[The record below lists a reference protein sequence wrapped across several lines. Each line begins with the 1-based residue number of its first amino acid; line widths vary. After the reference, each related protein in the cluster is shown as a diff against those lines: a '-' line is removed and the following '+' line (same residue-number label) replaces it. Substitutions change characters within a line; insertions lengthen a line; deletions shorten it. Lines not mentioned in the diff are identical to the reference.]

1 MAAMRKNRKFGAKA
15 WACTGS
21 VLGAALLTW
30 AGPVAF
36 SQDTN
41 PFDSKPGG
49 QNPTFGTG
57 FDPSGFA
64 KILLSCNP
72 TPLQDGF
79 AALKNL
85 KPQASASGRP
95 STDPTVALAQLMGQ
109 GVSAG
114 SVCGPE
120 IAIPDDSRR
129 SCETFNAASIPQQ
142 KKALELALL
151 QLQCKQSKLQAIQG
165 EMDCLSRQ
173 ANSLAQQIQLLQNGG
188 PGGQPP
194 GVAGEM
200 ARMAGEAAQMKAYI
214 DEMSALD
221 QEVLKR
227 LKGDEVS
234 GVEGAISLLNNPEEL
249 VKKMGEE
256 RLKMEQG
263 VEFAKQSRI
272 SLNQT
277 FDAAL
282 ASDARECLKNRK
294 EPTFLCAVNGSP
306 VTLQEHM
313 KCIIQQQTLRD
324 EKGNRK
330 QDQLSQRQGGSA
342 ASALSAVLDQ
352 LFSDMPENIS
362 IPEDLSKLT
371 LPATRTR
378 IRKAED
384 IEKLYSSKLS
394 AFKTQKGTAADFVS
408 FYAKKCFSE
417 AAQRQAP
424 AKARANAQFEIQM
437 EATRATMREQIRGY
451 ADAYSRALKAL
462 TGQHFPLDTSGCER
476 QKMELEAQLACH
488 RDIQENVR
496 GMIRGSSPNS
506 KMTLRIQ
513 GAKSAFL
520 MDCNGISGCV
530 AALQQKHT
538 QIEQEKR
545 AATVSRQNYIQTSN
559 RNIQN
564 YFRQIA
570 GQLSPQSQA
579 LMAHLKALN
588 LALGSLGVSGA
599 IKIDAVK
606 AEDPEFE
613 EEAGAEG
620 RGSEKG
626 LMKPPKNILNFVG
639 GMMSPPLL
647 DVSGDPFKEGASA
660 IADGVEK
667 LNEKLTKVTTS
678 AQLLD
683 DLAERCPRE
692 KAEKLFERL
701 NTAAAK
707 FEPGDCFGTSVCKDV
722 STDAIQNLWSSL
734 VALSLFDG
742 NSVPPNLDKGTLCN
756 EAAAKAACNKLSS
769 APGDVGKSPQA
780 KCLEDV
786 GSQTNPL
793 NESTCKAVLTGAAA
807 SAKTIKD
814 LFGKPKEAGADTAG
828 N

>member
-15 WACTGS
+15 WAWSGS

-30 AGPVAF
+30 TGPAAF
-36 SQDTN
+36 SQDTS
-41 PFDSKPGG
+41 PFDTKPGG
-49 QNPTFGTG
+49 QNPVFGTG
-57 FDPSGFA
+57 TDPAGFG
-64 KILLSCNP
+64 KVLVSCQP
-72 TPLQDGF
+72 TPLNEAF
-79 AALKNL
+79 KALGTKSGTPGKGAND
-85 KPQASASGRP
+85 AS
-95 STDPTVALAQLMGQ
+95 VALAQLMGQ

-114 SVCGPE
+114 SVCGAE

-129 SCETFNAASIPQQ
+129 TCETFNAASIPQQ

-165 EMDCLSRQ
+165 EMDCLSKQ
-173 ANSLAQQIQLLQNGG
+173 ANSLAQMIQQLQNGG

-200 ARMAGEAAQMKAYI
+200 ARMAGEAAQMKGYI

-234 GVEGAISLLNNPEEL
+234 EMEGATNLLKAPDDL

-256 RLKMEQG
+256 RLKAEQG
-263 VEFAKQSRI
+263 VEIAKQSRI
-272 SLNQT
+272 TLNQT

-282 ASDARECLKNRK
+282 ASDARACLATRK

-313 KCIIQQQTLRD
+313 KCIVEQQTLRD

-330 QDQLSQRQGGSA
+330 QDQLSQRQGSSKGSA
-342 ASALSAVLDQ
+342 LDAVLNQ
-352 LFSDMPENIS
+352 LFSDMPDKVE
-362 IPEDLSKLT
+362 IPEDLTKLT
-371 LPATRTR
+371 PPAGKNR

-384 IEKLYSSKLS
+384 IEKFYGSKLS

-424 AKARANAQFEIQM
+424 AKARANAQFELQM
-437 EATRATMREQIRGY
+437 EAMRSNMREQIRGY
-451 ADAYSRALKAL
+451 AESYTRALKAL
-462 TGQHFPLDTSGCER
+462 TGQNFPLDTSGCER
-476 QKMELEAQLACH
+476 QKIELDAQLACY

-496 GMIRGSSPNS
+496 GMIRGSTPNS

-538 QIEQEKR
+538 QIDQEKR

-588 LALGSLGVSGA
+588 LALGSLGVSKS
-599 IKIDAVK
+599 IKIDSVK

-647 DVSGDPFKEGASA
+647 DVSADVFEGGASA

-667 LNEKLTKVTTS
+667 LNEKLAKVTGS
-678 AQLLD
+678 VQLLE
-683 DLAERCPRE
+683 DLAIRCPKE
-692 KAEKLFERL
+692 KAEKLAEGL
-701 NTAAAK
+701 TGLAASLAA
-707 FEPGDCFGTSVCKDV
+707 GDCFGTKVCEDSSPLSVLWK
-722 STDAIQNLWSSL
+722 NLVDLSSI
-734 VALSLFDG
+734 DI
-742 NSVPPNLDKGTLCN
+742 SVPPNLSKGILCDP
-756 EAAAKAACNKLSS
+756 KAALATCEKLAKDTTDKNACSTKISS
-769 APGDVGKSPQA
+769 TTTGQVDPFGK
-780 KCLEDV
+780 
-786 GSQTNPL
+786 
-793 NESTCKAVLTGAAA
+793 ESTCVKVLDSTG
-807 SAKTIKD
+807 SRAKRILD
-814 LFGKPKEAGADTAG
+814 VFGKTGDSGANTVE

>member
-15 WACTGS
+15 WAGS
-21 VLGAALLTW
+21 GFVLGAALLTW

-36 SQDTN
+36 SQDTTN
-41 PFDSKPGG
+41 PFDGKPSG
-49 QNPTFGTG
+49 QNPAFGTG
-57 FDPSGFA
+57 TNPAGFSN
-64 KILLSCNP
+64 ILLSCQSPPFVGVLEQTIKNMG
-72 TPLQDGF
+72 TQGKDAAVFKMDTECAQD
-79 AALKNL
+79 
-85 KPQASASGRP
+85 
-95 STDPTVALAQLMGQ
+95 V
-109 GVSAG
+109 
-114 SVCGPE
+114 
-120 IAIPDDSRR
+120 AIPDDSNRT
-129 SCETFNAASIPQQ
+129 CETFNAASVPQQ
-142 KKALELALL
+142 EALL
-151 QLQCKQSKLQAIQG
+151 NQAIERLECKQKKLKVIQG
-165 EMDCLSRQ
+165 EMECLSKQ
-173 ANSLAQQIQLLQNGG
+173 ANSLAQMIQQLQNGG

-200 ARMAGEAAQMKAYI
+200 SRMAGEAAQMKGYI

-234 GVEGAISLLNNPEEL
+234 EAEGATNLLKAPDDL

-256 RLKMEQG
+256 RLKAEQG
-263 VEFAKQSRI
+263 VEIAKQSRI
-272 SLNQT
+272 TLNQT

-282 ASDARECLKNRK
+282 ASDARACLTTRK

-313 KCIIQQQTLRD
+313 KCIIEQQALRD

-330 QDQLSQRQGGSA
+330 QDQLSQRQGSSKGSA
-342 ASALSAVLDQ
+342 LDAVLTQ
-352 LFSDMPENIS
+352 LFSDMPDKVE
-362 IPEDLSKLT
+362 IPEDLTKMT
-371 LPATRTR
+371 PPAGKIR

-384 IEKLYSSKLS
+384 IEKLYGSKLA

-424 AKARANAQFEIQM
+424 AKARANAQFELQM
-437 EATRATMREQIRGY
+437 EAMRSNMREQIRGY
-451 ADAYSRALKAL
+451 AESYTRALKAL
-462 TGQHFPLDTSGCER
+462 TGQNFPLDTSGCER
-476 QKMELEAQLACH
+476 QKIELDAQLACY

-496 GMIRGSSPNS
+496 GMIRGSTPNS

-538 QIEQEKR
+538 QIDQEKR

-588 LALGSLGVSGA
+588 LALGSLGVSKS

-613 EEAGAEG
+613 EETGADG

-647 DVSGDPFKEGASA
+647 DVSADVFESGASA

-667 LNEKLTKVTTS
+667 LNEKLTKVAGS
-678 AQLLD
+678 RQLLK
-683 DLAERCPRE
+683 DLAVRCPKE
-692 KAEKLFERL
+692 KAEKLAEGL
-701 NTAAAK
+701 NSLGSSLAA
-707 FEPGDCFGTSVCKDV
+707 GDCFGTSVCPKDGN
-722 STDAIQNLWSSL
+722 SA
-734 VALSLFDG
+734 LFDLLESLSDLG
-742 NSVPPNLDKGTLCN
+742 LDGISVPPNLEKGFLCGDQ
-756 EAAAKAACNKLSS
+756 ASAIAACNEKFSGEDKKSDREDCLRDVNEGKNHFGKEPPCSS
-769 APGDVGKSPQA
+769 TLRSANSRA
-780 KCLEDV
+780 KRILDGFSKTGE
-786 GSQTNPL
+786 T
-793 NESTCKAVLTGAAA
+793 LTG
-807 SAKTIKD
+807 
-814 LFGKPKEAGADTAG
+814 EAT

>member
-36 SQDTN
+36 SQDTS
-41 PFDSKPGG
+41 PFDTKPRG
-49 QNPTFGTG
+49 QNPVFGTG
-57 FDPSGFA
+57 TDPAGFA
-64 KILLSCNP
+64 NILLSCKP
-72 TPLQDGF
+72 TPLQESF
-79 AALKNL
+79 SALNAL
-85 KPQASASGRP
+85 KPQASASGKP
-95 STDPTVALAQLMGQ
+95 STDPAVALAQLMGQ

-129 SCETFNAASIPQQ
+129 TCETFNAASISQQ

-151 QLQCKQSKLQAIQG
+151 QLKCKQSKLQAIQG

-173 ANSLAQQIQLLQNGG
+173 ANSLAQTIQQLQNGG

-200 ARMAGEAAQMKAYI
+200 ARMAGEAAQMKGYI

-227 LKGDEVS
+227 LKGDDVS
-234 GVEGAISLLNNPEEL
+234 EVEGATNLLKNPDDL

-256 RLKMEQG
+256 RLKAEQG
-263 VEFAKQSRI
+263 VEVAKQSRI
-272 SLNQT
+272 TLNQT

-282 ASDARECLKNRK
+282 ASDARECLKNRR

-313 KCIIQQQTLRD
+313 KCIIEQQTLRD

-330 QDQLSQRQGGSA
+330 QDQLSQRQGSSKGSA
-342 ASALSAVLDQ
+342 LDAVLNQ
-352 LFSDMPENIS
+352 LFSDMPENVG
-362 IPEDLSKLT
+362 IPEDLTKLT
-371 LPATRTR
+371 PPPGKTR

-417 AAQRQAP
+417 ATQRQAP
-424 AKARANAQFEIQM
+424 AKARANAQFEMQM
-437 EATRATMREQIRGY
+437 EQMRATMREQIRGY
-451 ADAYSRALKAL
+451 AESYTRALKAL
-462 TGQHFPLDTSGCER
+462 TGQNFPLDTSGCER
-476 QKMELEAQLACH
+476 QKIELDAQLACH

-538 QIEQEKR
+538 QIDQEKR

-588 LALGSLGVSGA
+588 LALGSLGVSRS

-647 DVSGDPFKEGASA
+647 DVSADVFEGGASA

-667 LNEKLTKVTTS
+667 LNEKLAKVAGS
-678 AQLLD
+678 VQLLD
-683 DLAERCPRE
+683 DLAIRCPKE
-692 KAEKLFERL
+692 KAEKLVEGL
-701 NTAAAK
+701 NSLAATLA
-707 FEPGDCFGTSVCKDV
+707 PGDCFGTDVC
-722 STDAIQNLWSSL
+722 TDNSALSSL
-734 VALSLFDG
+734 LKDLSDLPDVDLP
-742 NSVPPNLDKGTLCN
+742 VPPNLNKGTLCN
-756 EAAAKAACNKLSS
+756 EDKAKAACDKLS
-769 APGDVGKSPQA
+769 AQA
-780 KCLEDV
+780 SEGMDSSKKKCLDDV
-786 GSQTNPL
+786 AAKKNYFGNQD
-793 NESTCKAVLTGAAA
+793 ECRRVLT
-807 SAKTIKD
+807 STESRVKTILKI
-814 LFGKPKEAGADTAG
+814 FSKPAEAGAQQPT

>member
-36 SQDTN
+36 SQDTS
-41 PFDSKPGG
+41 PFDTKPAG
-49 QNPTFGTG
+49 QNPGFGTG
-57 FDPSGFA
+57 INPAGFG
-64 KILLSCNP
+64 KVLVSCQP
-72 TPLQDGF
+72 TPLKEAFD
-79 AALKNL
+79 ALGTK
-85 KPQASASGRP
+85 SGTTGKGANDP
-95 STDPTVALAQLMGQ
+95 SLALAQLMGQ

-114 SVCGPE
+114 SVCGAE
-120 IAIPDDSRR
+120 VAIPDDSRR
-129 SCETFNAASIPQQ
+129 TCETFNPASVKKQKDELAA
-142 KKALELALL
+142 ALL

-165 EMDCLSRQ
+165 EMECLSKQ
-173 ANSLAQQIQLLQNGG
+173 ANALAQMIQQLQNGG

-234 GVEGAISLLNNPEEL
+234 EAEGVTNLLKAPDDL

-256 RLKMEQG
+256 RLKAEQG
-263 VEFAKQSRI
+263 VEIAKQSRI
-272 SLNQT
+272 TLNQT

-282 ASDARECLKNRK
+282 ASDAKACLMTRK

-313 KCIIQQQTLRD
+313 KCIIEQQALRD

-330 QDQLSQRQGGSA
+330 QDQLSQRQGSSKS
-342 ASALSAVLDQ
+342 SALDAVLNQ
-352 LFSDMPENIS
+352 LFSDMPEKVE
-362 IPEDLSKLT
+362 IPEDLTKLT
-371 LPATRTR
+371 PPAGKIR

-384 IEKLYSSKLS
+384 IEKLYGSKLS

-424 AKARANAQFEIQM
+424 AKARANAQFELQM
-437 EATRATMREQIRGY
+437 EAMRSNMREQIRGY
-451 ADAYSRALKAL
+451 SESYTRALKAL
-462 TGQHFPLDTSGCER
+462 TGQNFPLDTSGCER
-476 QKMELEAQLACH
+476 QKIELDAQLACY

-538 QIEQEKR
+538 QIDQEKR

-579 LMAHLKALN
+579 LMAHLKSLN
-588 LALGSLGVSGA
+588 LALGSLGVSKS

-613 EEAGAEG
+613 EETGADG
-620 RGSEKG
+620 RGQEKG

-647 DVSGDPFKEGASA
+647 DVSADVFEGGSAA

-667 LNEKLTKVTTS
+667 LNEKLAKVTGS
-678 AQLLD
+678 VQLLD
-683 DLAERCPRE
+683 DLAVRCPKE
-692 KAEKLFERL
+692 KAEKLVEGL
-701 NTAAAK
+701 NAAAAK
-707 FEPGDCFGTSVCKDV
+707 FESGDCFGTSVCKEV
-722 STDAIQNLWSSL
+722 STDAVQNLWSSL
-734 VALSLFDG
+734 EALSLVDG
-742 NSVPPNLDKGTLCN
+742 FSLPNLDKGTLCGTR
-756 EAAAKAACNKLSS
+756 ESAIAACETKFKGTETL
-769 APGDVGKSPQA
+769 A
-780 KCLEDV
+780 
-786 GSQTNPL
+786 
-793 NESTCKAVLTGAAA
+793 TCKAAVDAGNNPYGKGDACEKVLTSTGTR
-807 SAKTIKD
+807 AKRILD
-814 LFGKPKEAGADTAG
+814 AFGKTGESGA
-828 N
+828 NESQ